1 MKRNKKHNNLKAKKA
16 RGKGQKKSAYAR
28 KQQIGSKNAQWYF
41 KKETEENN

>member
-1 MKRNKKHNNLKAKKA
+1 MKRNKKHNILASKKAK
-16 RGKGQKKSAYAR
+16 GKGAKKSSYAR